1 MIIAVDFDGTIHDGQ
16 WPRIGEAMPGAREAI
31 NALRAEGQAQLAW
44 QDLAG
49 AAQRF
54 RAAQDWVRQH
64 PQADHIE
71 AAIVDTRLR
80 ETQQAL
86 KAQQEEEKE

>member
-1 MIIAVDFDGTIHDGQ
+1 M
-16 WPRIGEAMPGAREAI
+16 
-31 NALRAEGQAQLAW
+31 
-44 QDLAG
+44 
-49 AAQRF
+49 
-54 RAAQDWVRQH
+54 RQH